1 MRAPGFGVEEGAG
14 ELTLLVRG
22 GADRFDQVVQRGHEF
37 GVAADAGEVG
47 FRAAR
52 GGDAGFCCGLLEMVS
67 GSWCFEGKGVFE
79 EAAVLTAHVG
89 SSVRLPALAKG
100 AAKMARAAMEYF
112 IVVSFLLE
120 VKASSMF
127 LWFEN
132 SKRDVLQ
139 CDKIF

>member
-1 MRAPGFGVEEGAG
+1 M
-14 ELTLLVRG
+14 
-22 GADRFDQVVQRGHEF
+22 
-37 GVAADAGEVG
+37 
-47 FRAAR
+47 
-52 GGDAGFCCGLLEMVS
+52 
-67 GSWCFEGKGVFE
+67 
-79 EAAVLTAHVG
+79 AVLTAHVG

-120 VKASSMF
+120 VEASSMF